1 MRAPF
6 RLDNFVFDQL
16 QSRIKHVSTKL
27 LVVLLAC
34 LACGA
39 ALLGY
44 INIRMHRSNLE
55 NTFLQQGIEISDF
68 VRDTTY
74 RSMLANNRESLS
86 DAIQSIGNHQ
96 QIEHVRIINHDGR
109 VAFSSD
115 RNEHGTRLDFHS
127 PECQECH
134 HSDGT
139 PDHNKRF
146 RIFTAGG
153 TDKHRV
159 LGVITPIL
167 NRPECANA
175 SCHAHPTEQ
184 RVLGV
189 LDTDLS
195 LRQQDAYLAQSSSW
209 LIALL
214 LLGAGGVGLLTA
226 LAIHKVL
233 HRPLQRLREG
243 TEHLSEGELGYQILV
258 NSSDEL
264 GDLARAF
271 NGMSYQLQSA
281 QREITD
287 WAHTL
292 EHRVEQ
298 KTSELQNTQ
307 QQMLRVERMIA
318 IGRMAAVVAHEI
330 NNPLAGIL
338 TYSKLIKRWIQRGIS
353 GEEQKQEAIES
364 LDLIAA
370 ESKRCGELLQNLLS
384 FSRTSPINLSLSDLN
399 GVVARTIRLSE
410 HKAEIA
416 GVLVKVDLDR
426 ELPPVQCDAAQIE
439 QVMLAMVIN
448 AIDAMPHG
456 GNLWV
461 SSRLLPDKEFVELQ
475 VRDDGIGIPPELM
488 TRIFDPF
495 TTTKEVGKGVGLGL
509 AVSKG
514 IVERHGGRI
523 DVASELGV
531 GTTFRIILPVRAAS
545 QQPPAADATISGI
558 GVAK

>member
-1 MRAPF
+1 MF
-6 RLDNFVFDQL
+6 IQL
-16 QSRIKHVSTKL
+16 QSRVKHVSTKL
-27 LVVLLAC
+27 LVVLLVC

-39 ALLGY
+39 ALLGF
-44 INIRMHRSNLE
+44 INIRMHRKNLE
-55 NTFLQQGIEISDF
+55 DTSLQQGIEISDF

-74 RSMLANNRESLS
+74 RSMMANDRHGLGV
-86 DAIQSIGNHQ
+86 AIQSIGNHQ
-96 QIEHVRIINHDGR
+96 QIEHVRIINHTGR

-115 RNEHGTRLDFHS
+115 PGENGTALSLHS
-127 PECQECH
+127 TECQECH
-134 HSDGT
+134 HDGAR
-139 PDHNKRF
+139 PDAAKRF
-146 RIFTAGG
+146 RIFQSPAQNG
-153 TDKHRV
+153 TSAHRV

-167 NRPECANA
+167 NRPECADA
-175 SCHAHPTEQ
+175 ECHAHPASQ

-195 LRQQDAYLAQSSSW
+195 LRQQDAYLAQTSAW
-209 LIALL
+209 LIGLL
-214 LLGAGGVGLLTA
+214 LLGAAAVGLLTVA
-226 LAIHKVL
+226 AIHQIL
-233 HRPLQRLREG
+233 HRPLQLLREG
-243 TEHLSEGELGYQILV
+243 TGHLADGELGYQIPFT
-258 NSSDEL
+258 SGDEL
-264 GDLARAF
+264 GALAAAF
-271 NGMSYQLQSA
+271 NSMSRQLQAA
-281 QREITD
+281 QREITG

-364 LDLIAA
+364 LDLIAS

-384 FSRTSPINLSLSDLN
+384 FSRTSPINLSVNDIN
-399 GVVARTIRLSE
+399 AVVARTIRLSE

-416 GVLVKVDLDR
+416 GVLLKVDLDR
-426 ELPPVQCDAAQIE
+426 ELPPVQCDPAQIE
-439 QVMLAMVIN
+439 QVMLALMIN

-456 GNLWV
+456 GNLWI
-461 SSRLLPDKEFVELQ
+461 SSRLLPDGEYVELQ

-488 TRIFDPF
+488 SRIFDPF

-523 DVASELGV
+523 DVSSELGV
-531 GTTFRIILPVRAAS
+531 GTTFRIILPRRTVN
-545 QQPPAADATISGI
+545 QEPPPAGTTDSSI